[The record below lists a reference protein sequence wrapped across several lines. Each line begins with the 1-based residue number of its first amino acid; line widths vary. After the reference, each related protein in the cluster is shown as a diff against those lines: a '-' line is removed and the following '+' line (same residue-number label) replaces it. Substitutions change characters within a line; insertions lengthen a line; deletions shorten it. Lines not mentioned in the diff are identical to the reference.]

1 LFRLILLGPPGAGK
15 GTNAVLIAKRYDILH
30 ISTGDIFRKN
40 LNADTPLGRKAKEY
54 MEKGELVPDALVT
67 ELVTNRLEEEDCSD
81 GYLLDGFP
89 RTVVQA
95 QALDEYLK
103 SKGQAI
109 DKVLELHAPEDI
121 LMERMLGR
129 RVCRS
134 CGATYN
140 IKGMAPKKEGV
151 CDICGGEVYQRA
163 DDTEGTVNK
172 RFAVYREQTEPL
184 IEYYR
189 KAGNLVRVDSSAGY
203 KKTDAYITAIL
214 GARI

>member
-1 LFRLILLGPPGAGK
+1 MFRLILLGPPGAGK
-15 GTNAVLIAKRYDILH
+15 GTNAVRIAKRYDIPH

-40 LNADTPLGRKAKEY
+40 LNADTSLGRKAKEY
-54 MEKGELVPDALVT
+54 MERGELVPDALVS
-67 ELVTNRLEEEDCSD
+67 ELVTNRLEEEDCER

-95 QALDEYLK
+95 RALDKYLK
-103 SKGQAI
+103 SKNQAI
-109 DKVLELHAPEDI
+109 DKVLELHAPEDV
-121 LMERMLGR
+121 LMDRMLGR

-134 CGATYN
+134 CGATYH
-140 IKGMAPKKEGV
+140 IKSMPTKKEGI

-163 DDTEGTVNK
+163 DDTEETVNK

-189 KAGNLVRVDSSAGY
+189 KAGNLVRIDSSVGY
-203 KKTDAYITAIL
+203 EKTDASIAAIL